1 MKEIIHTPQ
10 APAPIGPYSQGVKVG
25 NFHFFS
31 GMIAINPESGEL
43 ILDSIENETHQVM
56 NNIGALLQAVGLTFQ
71 NIVKTSI
78 FLSDMNDFAKVNAIY
93 GTYFSGE
100 YPARETVQ
108 VSRLP
113 KDVNVEISVIAVG

>member
-1 MKEIIHTPQ
+1 MKEIIHTTQ
-10 APAPIGPYSQGVKVG
+10 APAPIGPYSQGVKAG

-56 NNIGALLQAVGLTFQ
+56 NNIGALLQAAGLTFHS
-71 NIVKTSI
+71 IVKSSI

-93 GTYFSGE
+93 GSYFSGD

>member
-1 MKEIIHTPQ
+1 MKEIIHTTQ

-31 GMIAINPESGEL
+31 GMIAINPDSGEL
-43 ILDSIENETHQVM
+43 VLDSIENETHQVM
-56 NNIGALLQAVGLTFQ
+56 NNIGALLQAVGLNFQ

-78 FLSDMNDFAKVNAIY
+78 FLSDMNDFAKINAIY
-93 GTYFSGE
+93 GTYFSGD